1 MGYEHARMD
10 RKTYRDG
17 MSVINQQLNSSS
29 MLSRRTLH
37 LQPFGRFRSLS
48 VELHQKER
56 LVLDHGEK
64 VVLSYQ
70 IEYLWSAKP
79 QEVRKSF
86 SGLFMCEVKLAKTF
100 KK

>member
-10 RKTYRDG
+10 RKTYRYG
-17 MSVINQQLNSSS
+17 MSVINQQLNSSA
-29 MLSRRTLH
+29 MLSRGTLH
-37 LQPFGRFRSLS
+37 LHAFGRFRSLS
-48 VELHQKER
+48 IELHQKQR
-56 LVLDHGEK
+56 LVLNHGEK

-86 SGLFMCEVKLAKTF
+86 GGLFMCEVKLPETF
-100 KK
+100 KE